1 MINLSTDT
9 FNPKFTLSYT
19 ASPDLLG
26 YVTAAKGFRPGG
38 GNALY
43 PTVGPVW
50 GAAFAKMGY
59 TGDHF
64 PTTYNPDSV
73 WSYEIGEKARFFN
86 RRLTVDASLYY
97 EDWNHIQ
104 LEAYPDDFALNING
118 NHATIYG
125 GEVDVRA
132 DLGAGFDLQL
142 SGGYIHERLN
152 GGPHWDIPPLN
163 ILPEVAPETGT
174 AVLNYTRALSDSL
187 IFTAQV
193 ENSYTGR
200 RYSLAFPFPNNAYGQ
215 YVPMAA
221 YDLTNLRVGLKLR
234 NAWTGSLFVN
244 NLFNKHAQ
252 LESLYT
258 ENLASAAF
266 NQIVTNQPLT
276 AGVDLSYRF

>member
-1 MINLSTDT
+1 MIKIGTDT

-19 ASPDLLG
+19 VSPDLMG
-26 YVTAAKGFRPGG
+26 YATAAKGFRPGG

-50 GAAFAKMGY
+50 GSAFAKMAY

-64 PTTYNPDSV
+64 PTTYDPDSV
-73 WSYEIGEKARFFN
+73 WSYEIGEKARFFD
-86 RRLTVDASLYY
+86 RRLTVNASLYY
-97 EDWNHIQ
+97 EDWSHIQ

-118 NHATIYG
+118 NRATIYG

-132 DLGAGFDLQL
+132 DLGAGFGAQL
-142 SGGYIHERLN
+142 SAGYIHERLN

-174 AVLNYTRALSDSL
+174 AILNYTRSL
-187 IFTAQV
+187 GDTFILTAEV
-193 ENSYTGR
+193 ENTYTGR
-200 RYSLAFPFPNNAYGQ
+200 RYSLAFPYPNNAYGQ
-215 YVPMAA
+215 YVPLAA
-221 YDLTNLRVGLKLR
+221 YDLTNLRVGLKSR
-234 NAWTGSLFVN
+234 HSWTASMFVN
-244 NLFNKHAQ
+244 NVFNKHAQ

-266 NQIVTNQPLT
+266 NQVVTNQPLT
-276 AGVDLSYRF
+276 AGVDLAFKF